1 MQQQK
6 KRHTVN
12 KKQVKEKYSRTK
24 TEVQDNITT
33 LFVEH
38 EEQA

>member
-12 KKQVKEKYSRTK
+12 KKQVKEKYGRTK
-24 TEVQDNITT
+24 TEVQNSITI
-33 LFVEH
+33 LFDEH